1 MKHWLKLLLPKN
13 ADARNLAQ
21 SIEDA
26 DERIA
31 GLKEQII
38 AVQARRDELEE
49 EARTIAADALPE
61 GKLEQLLSANEASIL
76 AACETS
82 ATILHTDLRRLFAES
97 SPFLSELAQP
107 DMDKALSIR
116 DNVTRW
122 LSRF

>member
-13 ADARNLAQ
+13 AEARTLAQ

-31 GLKEQII
+31 GLKEQIM

-49 EARTIAADALPE
+49 EARAMAVDALPE
-61 GKLEQLLSANEASIL
+61 GKLEQLLAASEASIL
-76 AACETS
+76 GACKTS
-82 ATILHTDLRRLFAES
+82 AMILHTDLRRLFAES

-107 DMDKALSIR
+107 EMDKALSIR
-116 DNVTRW
+116 DNVSRW